1 MLQKHLRPFKYL
13 SHLVHSNE
21 ALPDKITMLPISM
34 DASSSAYQIMSYLL
48 LKNDLAERT
57 NLIRRKSKEKI
68 FDLYSSLMVEK
79 NK

>member
-34 DASSSAYQIMSYLL
+34 DASSSAYQSYLL
-48 LKNDLAERT
+48 FKNDLAERT

-68 FDLYSSLMVEK
+68 FDLYSQQFNGWKE
-79 NK
+79 